1 MSPYPNEHACRI
13 KSPGAFE
20 KGSFRRIKQGRLSI
34 IIGRLRGKTTT
45 TTQAFRYPKAS
56 YSEEAAR
63 AHCKKQG
70 GSFEAA
76 KKTREF
82 SDEYG
87 LE

>member
-1 MSPYPNEHACRI
+1 MPFPNEHACRI
-13 KSPGAFE
+13 RPPGAFE

-56 YSEEAAR
+56 YTAKAAR
-63 AHCKKQG
+63 VHCKKQG

-76 KKTREF
+76 EQTQEF

>member
-1 MSPYPNEHACRI
+1 MPYPNEHACRI
-13 KSPGAFE
+13 ASPGAFE
-20 KGSFRRIKQGRLSI
+20 KGSF

-45 TTQAFRYPKAS
+45 TTQAFRYPTGD
-56 YSEEAAR
+56 YTVEAAR

-76 KKTREF
+76 KKVQEF